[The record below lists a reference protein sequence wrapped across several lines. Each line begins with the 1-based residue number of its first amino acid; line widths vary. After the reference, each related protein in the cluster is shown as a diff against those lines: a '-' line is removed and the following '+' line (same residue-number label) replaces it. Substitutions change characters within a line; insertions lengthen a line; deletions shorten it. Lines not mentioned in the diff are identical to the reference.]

1 MVRCLLAVWLLLSVA
16 ANAAEIKGTVTN
28 ASGGE
33 RLGRVQISILPAEI
47 TTTTAGDGSFSL
59 QNIPAGSYTLRLNA
73 VGYRLLTIPFSLA
86 SAADVKEFAIALAP
100 DNFRRIDH
108 VQVTAD
114 IFQHEDSASV
124 SEMNLTSSE
133 VKDASTVLAD
143 DPFRA
148 IQSLPGVSASGNNE
162 LFAEFSVMGAPFE
175 NVGVYLD
182 DVLIPGPFHG
192 LPNVQNGAS
201 LSLLTSETVEEIK
214 LLPVA
219 YPEKYGDAIGAA
231 LSIRTRDGSRT
242 SPLFRFSGGMG
253 DSDLLGEGQLGR
265 EKQGSWLASARKSY
279 LGYLVR
285 NRVGSEF
292 ADFSFYDADLKLA
305 YDITSSQNVN
315 FYALGGAHRC
325 ERYEPQSGQSKERL
339 KRFRNREV
347 GLAMGYHTSSVAR
360 QPLGFHPS
368 AGRGTRPR
376 RQRDYPQLI

>member
-1 MVRCLLAVWLLLSVA
+1 MVRFLLAVCLLFSVA

-33 RLGRVQISILPAEI
+33 GLGRVQISILPAEI
-47 TTTTAGDGSFSL
+47 TTITAGDGNFSIH
-59 QNIPAGSYTLRLNA
+59 NVPPGTYMLRLNA
-73 VGYRLLTIPFSLA
+73 VGYRLLTIPFTLSTA
-86 SAADVKEFAIALAP
+86 EDTKEFAIALAP
-100 DNFRRIDH
+100 DNFRRTDH

-114 IFQHEDSASV
+114 VFQHEDSPSV
-124 SEMNLTSSE
+124 SEMNLTSTE
-133 VKDASTVLAD
+133 VKEASTVLAD

-201 LSLLTSETVEEIK
+201 LSLLTSETMEEVK

-242 SPLFRFSGGMG
+242 SPLFRVAAGIG
-253 DSDLLGEGQLGR
+253 DSNLLGEGQLGS
-265 EKQGSWLASARKSY
+265 EKQGSWLASA
-279 LGYLVR
+279 G
-285 NRVGSEF
+285 RVIWDTWF
-292 ADFSFYDADLKLA
+292 
-305 YDITSSQNVN
+305 V
-315 FYALGGAHRC
+315 
-325 ERYEPQSGQSKERL
+325 
-339 KRFRNREV
+339 V
-347 GLAMGYHTSSVAR
+347 GLAMISPTSPFTMPIS
-360 QPLGFHPS
+360 S
-368 AGRGTRPR
+368 
-376 RQRDYPQLI
+376 